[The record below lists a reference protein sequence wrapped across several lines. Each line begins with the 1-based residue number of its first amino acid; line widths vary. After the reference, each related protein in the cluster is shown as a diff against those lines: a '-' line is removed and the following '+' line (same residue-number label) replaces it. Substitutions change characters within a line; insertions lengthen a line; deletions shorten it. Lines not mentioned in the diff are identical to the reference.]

1 MGKQC
6 TNDVKCCKIMSTSER
21 EQAKPAHGCER
32 RMPIMNEVHDIM
44 SAREREQAKLAH
56 RERRMPIMNEVHDIM
71 SAREREQA
79 RYCEK
84 CAKSAQV

>member
-1 MGKQC
+1 
-6 TNDVKCCKIMSTSER
+6 MSTKEKQATPKAAFVFLVPLEN
-21 EQAKPAHGCER
+21 EQPA
-32 RMPIMNEVHDIM
+32 
-44 SAREREQAKLAH
+44 QL
-56 RERRMPIMNEVHDIM
+56 